1 MKRVGQ
7 MKKKCMYIIGL
18 LFFLMVS
25 LLMTYL
31 YLVEKNRNSNMMLYD
46 NSSLIRTD
54 GTPISKDEKDKMY
67 KDAQEKALADSILTM
82 SGINEASI
90 KIFNANPDDETKV
103 ILIIETE
110 KNFSISKE
118 LISSIRTIISK
129 SIENLKKE
137 NITIITQDGNIEDY

>member
-1 MKRVGQ
+1 MKTFRIPRNIL
-7 MKKKCMYIIGL
+7 IIGL

-90 KIFNANPDDETKV
+90 EIFNANPDDETKV

>member
-1 MKRVGQ
+1 MKTFRIPRNIL
-7 MKKKCMYIIGL
+7 IIGL